1 MPEQAQKVLA
11 RASALASAARA
22 KALIKE
28 SRERNQ
34 RKQKANEQS

>member
-1 MPEQAQKVLA
+1 MSEQAKRVLA
-11 RASALASAARA
+11 RASAYASAARA

-34 RKQKANEQS
+34 RKQKAA